1 MYSDATTPATH
12 VDVAHTCTGSA
23 HDQDSRRPR
32 RHSRRRIGYAR
43 TLHAQTDLW
52 AAVKEL
58 RALNVDSEHI
68 YIDRGN
74 DALATNRPQLAAVLY
89 AAQAGDTI
97 VIAEPRRLARTLAE
111 FHTLTQHLTARHLHL
126 EIDGTDFH
134 QLTPAQLL
142 ALTVDMHT
150 RQTMEALEEQ
160 RRYDDSHRFDG
171 RGGHRKL
178 SPLNRLRM
186 LELFDAGVPRDQIAA
201 LLQVGRA
208 TIYRDQ
214 SNPVDKA

>member
-1 MYSDATTPATH
+1 
-12 VDVAHTCTGSA
+12 
-23 HDQDSRRPR
+23 
-32 RHSRRRIGYAR
+32 
-43 TLHAQTDLW
+43 
-52 AAVKEL
+52 
-58 RALNVDSEHI
+58 
-68 YIDRGN
+68 
-74 DALATNRPQLAAVLY
+74 
-89 AAQAGDTI
+89 
-97 VIAEPRRLARTLAE
+97 
-111 FHTLTQHLTARHLHL
+111 
-126 EIDGTDFH
+126 
-134 QLTPAQLL
+134 
-142 ALTVDMHT
+142 MHT

-214 SNPVDKA
+214 SNLVDKA